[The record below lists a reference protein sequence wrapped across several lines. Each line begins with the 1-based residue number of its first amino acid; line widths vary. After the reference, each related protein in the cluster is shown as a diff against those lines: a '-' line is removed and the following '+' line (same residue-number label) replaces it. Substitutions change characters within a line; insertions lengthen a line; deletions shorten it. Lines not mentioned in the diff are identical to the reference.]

1 METWWHWLRNKT
13 YLASVPVCPL
23 ALNIIVV
30 ICDPYLESSFEFEQF
45 FLPGQL
51 STFKC
56 CAFWSLMSTMHSSMF
71 RCSLRASCLQ
81 HSMETLKQL
90 APGWENS
97 HDGVKLGLLAELSS
111 LPRQLCAHVHG
122 LRIELRRQISDCL
135 SFWTTCLQLVGNHV
149 EADVPS
155 STDVFFQVQ
164 SLLPS
169 LLLTCFK
176 CSYSWSRRNTV
187 PRVELRNQFVVSQPI
202 KLPWGNSS
210 RDGLKVVTIE
220 IIEIVT
226 TIIVTTFKRCN
237 NLNML

>member
-1 METWWHWLRNKT
+1 METWCYWLRNKT
-13 YLASVPVCPL
+13 YLASIPVCPL

-30 ICDPYLESSFEFEQF
+30 ICDPYLESSFEFEQL

-51 STFKC
+51 YTFKC

-71 RCSLRASCLQ
+71 RCSLRASWLQ
-81 HSMETLKQL
+81 LSMKMKSSNLKKIL
-90 APGWENS
+90 APGRENS

-122 LRIELRRQISDCL
+122 LRIELRRWVSDCL
-135 SFWTTCLQLVGNHV
+135 SFRKTCLQLVGNHV

-210 RDGLKVVTIE
+210 HPVTWR
-220 IIEIVT
+220 VFT
-226 TIIVTTFKRCN
+226 S
-237 NLNML
+237 